1 MLGRRNEHQW
11 ANSVAARRFSL
22 TPSAFLLCI
31 AGTLLGLLVL
41 SYAEEVL
48 AVLSVVVLLV
58 LLHVFNRTNYLVVMG
73 SVAIGLATFSVGLAS
88 IEGDTSF
95 LVVALLFALI
105 AATLLL
111 KRNEKDMDLFSP
123 FVLTCAGFLLAF
135 GWVGLEFMRD
145 SDIPRHL
152 LAHALWYVNL
162 GYILFLVGY
171 ENTLGKILGLKV
183 GLPGDNWSAGRMTG
197 AILGCA
203 TIGVLLFLLLVRL
216 AGYASP
222 LEILQENINEFRPAV
237 GGGLAYFVYCIMFFL
252 QIACVLLLLR
262 VLRMP
267 GARISH
273 LLGLLTFVS
282 CVCAVFWV
290 FASRFMFVSLLGG
303 LAICVH
309 HLKRRMKLVE
319 IVGLG
324 FLLVLFVT
332 AYGLYRGVGYRW
344 QTIEQAQEE
353 LAKLKIRESVSER
366 LDALARLTT
375 VLQHEPRYDPQTVI
389 LSVLLRPVPR
399 SFAPDKPYASGAEIT
414 RVFWPEL
421 ATGGVTIEPT
431 LFGELYYDFGIFGII
446 FGLIAYGI
454 LIRVLQTYFEGKT
467 RRAGFL
473 LHYSLIFPVPV
484 RILLGGFDGGG
495 LTDLIFFTLGSWA
508 VLWYL
513 SKGTTRKLA
522 NSAALSPPS

>member
-1 MLGRRNEHQW
+1 
-11 ANSVAARRFSL
+11 V
-22 TPSAFLLCI
+22 
-31 AGTLLGLLVL
+31 LGLFVL
-41 SYAEEVL
+41 SYAKEVL
-48 AVLSVVVLLV
+48 VVLSVVVLLV
-58 LLHVFNRTNYLVVMG
+58 LLHVFNRSNHVVVMG

-123 FVLTCAGFLLAF
+123 FVLTCAGFLLAY
-135 GWVGLEFMRD
+135 GWVGLELMRD

-152 LAHALWYVNL
+152 LVHALWYVNL

-203 TIGVLLFLLLVRL
+203 TIGVLLFLLLVYL

-222 LEILQENINEFRPAV
+222 LEILQENINEFRPAI
-237 GGGLAYFVYCIMFFL
+237 GGGLAYFVYSILFFL
-252 QIACVLLLLR
+252 QTACVLLLLR
-262 VLRMP
+262 VLRTP
-267 GARISH
+267 RTRLLH
-273 LLGLLTFVS
+273 LLQVLAFVL

-290 FASRFMFVSLLGG
+290 FASRFMFVNLMGG
-303 LAICVH
+303 LVVCIHC
-309 HLKRRMKLVE
+309 LKRRMKLVE

-324 FLLVLFVT
+324 FLLVLFVS
-332 AYGLYRGVGYRW
+332 AYGLYRGVSYRW
-344 QTIEQAQEE
+344 QTIEQAQEG
-353 LAKLKIRESVSER
+353 LAKLNIRESVLDR
-366 LDALARLTT
+366 LDSLARLAT

-389 LSVLLRPVPR
+389 LGVLLRPVPR
-399 SFAPDKPYASGAEIT
+399 SFAPDKPYASPAEIT

-431 LFGELYYDFGIFGII
+431 LFGELYYNFGIFGII

-454 LIRVLQTYFEGKT
+454 LVRVLQTYFEGKT
-467 RRAGFL
+467 RRADFL
-473 LHYSLIFPVPV
+473 LHYSLIFLVPIV
-484 RILLGGFDGGG
+484 ILQGGYDGSG
-495 LTDLIFFTLGSWA
+495 LINLIFFTLGSWA